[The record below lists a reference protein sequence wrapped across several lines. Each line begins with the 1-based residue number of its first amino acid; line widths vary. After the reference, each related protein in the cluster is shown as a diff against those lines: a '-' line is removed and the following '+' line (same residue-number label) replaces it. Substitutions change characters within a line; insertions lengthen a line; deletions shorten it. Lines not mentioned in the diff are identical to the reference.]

1 MRALLAAFVLFAATP
16 SAWTQTSQW
25 TLVQSIGD
33 VTVEEPGVS
42 KIAVKPNARLNEGAT
57 LTTGA
62 NGRAILTDGR
72 SSITV
77 SASSRLELP
86 AANDENV
93 TSIRQDF
100 GTAVFK
106 VQKKPTAHFEVQTP
120 YLAAVVKGTTFEISV
135 DAMGATVDVAEGL
148 VDVGANLSGE
158 RTLVPG
164 GERIRVLRSGRFEG
178 HSPANLNRGRE
189 TVAALNVIAVEIAP
203 EEDATPERSR
213 DFAALNPDADR
224 RRGVEDRILDD
235 DRHRDRDGDRDF
247 DHDGDHDGAA
257 AAPVPETSAEESG
270 GSNPPP
276 TDPVSAP
283 PVQTE
288 NSGTTADRDT
298 SYFSDGSYDRT
309 RWAAFMDK
317 LRTAYNDWRT
327 RQSYDRDRYRR

>member
-1 MRALLAAFVLFAATP
+1 MRALIAAAVLIAALP
-16 SAWTQTSQW
+16 GAWAQAGQW
-25 TLVQSIGD
+25 TLVQSIGE
-33 VTVEEPGVS
+33 VSVEEPGVS

-57 LTTGA
+57 ITTGP

-86 AANDENV
+86 AANDESV

-120 YLAAVVKGTTFEISV
+120 YLAAVVKGTTFEVTV

-164 GERIRVLRSGRFEG
+164 GERVRVLRSGRFEG
-178 HSPANLNRGRE
+178 HSPARLDRGRE

-203 EEDATPERSR
+203 DVEDTPERSR
-213 DFAALNPDADR
+213 DFAALQPHFDRRNDPADR
-224 RRGVEDRILDD
+224 LLSRD
-235 DRHRDRDGDRDF
+235 RDRDG
-247 DHDGDHDGAA
+247 
-257 AAPVPETSAEESG
+257 AAPPPPQIESRGGSDSG
-270 GSNPPP
+270 GVSVAPPEPLRNPPVLVEP
-276 TDPVSAP
+276 TS
-283 PVQTE
+283 
-288 NSGTTADRDT
+288 SGGRADDDDDARD
-298 SYFSDGSYDRT
+298 DDDDRNDRT
-309 RWAAFMDK
+309 KWAAFLEK
-317 LRTAYNDWRT
+317 LKTAYENWHARERDDD
-327 RQSYDRDRYRR
+327 DRDDRDSRDDDD